1 MKELNYE
8 KAIDI
13 ASVIKY
19 VVWSKD
25 KVAGGISQENAV
37 QSLARLI
44 DYPVELMKNIA
55 GKE

>member
-1 MKELNYE
+1 LNDE